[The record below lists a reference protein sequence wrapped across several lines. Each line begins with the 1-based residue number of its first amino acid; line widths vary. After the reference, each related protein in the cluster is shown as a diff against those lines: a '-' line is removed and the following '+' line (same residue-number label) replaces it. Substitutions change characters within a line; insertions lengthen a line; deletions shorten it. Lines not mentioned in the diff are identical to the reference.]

1 VNLELI
7 AVLLGGCSLAVGLTV
22 LFFGW
27 RILRSTWRAERAGD
41 ERLEILREQQERL
54 SLMYQERET
63 LHQELEKLWAA
74 LDEQEQELNQYS
86 GGRLSLAIANRVAR
100 LQAQLE
106 AERQAHAE
114 ARRLLMAY
122 LDERIPP
129 QLEPPREPSG
139 ATEARES
146 RESSAPTAETRTHAD
161 GGAQEA
167 TEQPR
172 RRSWWRG
179 FFGFD

>member
-1 VNLELI
+1 VNLELM

-27 RILRSTWRAERAGD
+27 RILRSTRRAERAGD

-54 SLMYQERET
+54 SLMYQEHET
-63 LHQELEKLWAA
+63 LHQELERLWAA
-74 LDEQEQELNQYS
+74 LNAQEQELNQHS
-86 GGRLSLAIANRVAR
+86 GGRLNLAIANRIAR

-122 LDERIPP
+122 LDERTPP
-129 QLEPPREPSG
+129 QLEPPRE
-139 ATEARES
+139 ES
-146 RESSAPTAETRTHAD
+146 SESPESSAPTGAPTQP
-161 GGAQEA
+161 GGDPQRA
-167 TEQPR
+167 TERSQEQ
-172 RRSWWRG
+172 SWWRRM
-179 FFGFD
+179 FGG